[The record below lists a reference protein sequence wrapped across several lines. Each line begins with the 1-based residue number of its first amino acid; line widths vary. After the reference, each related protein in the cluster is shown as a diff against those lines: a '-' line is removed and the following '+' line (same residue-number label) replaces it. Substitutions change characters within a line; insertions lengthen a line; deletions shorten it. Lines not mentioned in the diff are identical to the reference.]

1 MDKSVQFQR
10 EIKKNKQTNKPK
22 GSSDLRNVSAMR
34 LAKYYLKKE
43 NVVIQNGK
51 LTIGTANR
59 LWLFISLVMNF
70 ALFFHISSY
79 LHVDTF

>member
-1 MDKSVQFQR
+1 
-10 EIKKNKQTNKPK
+10 
-22 GSSDLRNVSAMR
+22 MR

-70 ALFFHISSY
+70 GLFFRIRSY
-79 LHVDTF
+79 LHMDAF

>member
-10 EIKKNKQTNKPK
+10 EIIIKKKPNRRIIE
-22 GSSDLRNVSAMR
+22 SDKCKRHAIGKILF
-34 LAKYYLKKE
+34 KKE

-70 ALFFHISSY
+70 GLFFRIRSY
-79 LHVDTF
+79 LHMDAF

>member
-10 EIKKNKQTNKPK
+10 EIKEQTNKQTNKQANKPK

-34 LAKYYLKKE
+34 LTKYYLKKE

-59 LWLFISLVMNF
+59 LWLFISLCTIF
-70 ALFFHISSY
+70 SY
-79 LHVDTF
+79 